1 MANGGEERPPAAP
14 SAGLDERVL
23 STLQGLRGR
32 IAFSGLR
39 RVLGAHPESLSRAL
53 RRLEREGLVERNDGG
68 YRALLPSH
76 PAGPPSTELRSIARV
91 DLPPGV
97 EAEFVHGRLSG
108 RWFGS
113 LRWVGVVERP
123 GGRLLAWA
131 GRDGSGYVLLG
142 IQRGVLH
149 VYVPAEPADGDPAD
163 VEDSAYELLGHAVDA
178 LRFSASGSSGAVALF
193 AAARDLTPRWSVEN

>member
-1 MANGGEERPPAAP
+1 MDEGSPNRIPPAP

-23 STLQGLRGR
+23 STLQGLRGW

-53 RRLEREGLVERNDGG
+53 RRLEREGLVERADGG
-68 YRALLPSH
+68 YRAITAPGTGS
-76 PAGPPSTELRSIARV
+76 PVSTELRSIAMV

-97 EAEFVHGRLSG
+97 EAGFVHGRLSG

-113 LRWVGVVERP
+113 LRWVGIVERP

-131 GRDGSGYVLLG
+131 GRDGAGYVLLG
-142 IQRGVLH
+142 IQRGVLR
-149 VYVPAEPADGDPAD
+149 VYVPAETAGSDPGD
-163 VEDSAYELLGHAVDA
+163 VEDSAYELLGHAVEA
-178 LRFSASGSSGAVALF
+178 LRLSAAASPSSIAFF
-193 AAARDLTPRWSVEN
+193 AASQGPARPWVVEN